1 MVIRMKNEKKVN
13 RISEFWKKKVGFV
26 PRQPC
31 LEYYHKKKQKQKQ
44 KQKQKKTKQNK
55 IKQKTNKRTNNLQKR
70 LFIFL

>member
-31 LEYYHKKKQKQKQ
+31 LEYYHKKKNKNKN
-44 KQKQKKTKQNK
+44 KNKNKKNKTKQNK
-55 IKQKTNKRTNNLQKR
+55 TKDKQTNK
-70 LFIFL
+70 